1 MTCNNRLIG
10 IDIDSSGQRAISP
23 EIDQERRVAVFDLLE
38 SNSFQ
43 LAERKGQAAPAG
55 PYRLR
60 IAYREE
66 RVVFDIADEAG
77 ERIVEFR
84 LLTNPFRQVM
94 KDYLEICSSYFD
106 AVKTAPVSRIET
118 IDMARRAIHNEG
130 ARVLSERL
138 RGKVDVDDETA
149 RRLFTLICALRPGR

>member
-1 MTCNNRLIG
+1 MTGSDRLIG

-43 LAERKGQAAPAG
+43 LAERKGQTAPVG

-66 RVVFDIADEAG
+66 RVVFDIADEDG
-77 ERIVEFR
+77 KRIVEFR

-130 ARVLSERL
+130 AGVLLERL